1 MLKQDDFLKIL
12 GKNEDLLIVK
22 GQLLR
27 PEPRDK
33 QDGSGYYI
41 VFELKVV
48 KESEGSKYRTQFS
61 SYSVI
66 VPSTDVKQMAP
77 VIKQYKNCEVLAVI
91 RPSARV
97 RKGNNGGKYNSI
109 DLYLEQLFL
118 IDDLAHYAPVSP
130 SAGVQL

>member
-1 MLKQDDFLKIL
+1 MLNQDDFLKVL
-12 GKNEDLLIVK
+12 ENNEDLLIVK

-33 QDGSGYYI
+33 QDGTGYYI

-48 KESEGSKYRTQFS
+48 KEVKGSKYKTQFS

-77 VIKQYKNCEVLAVI
+77 VIKQCKNCEVLAVI
-91 RPSARV
+91 RPAARV
-97 RKGNNGGKYNSI
+97 RKGSSGGKFNSI
-109 DLYLEQLFL
+109 DLYLDQLFL
-118 IDDLAHYAPVSP
+118 LDDLSSEVSVSP
-130 SAGVQL
+130 SASVVL